1 MTRVTRFD
9 LRLDAEEVD
18 RLSRAA
24 SLTGISMTD
33 FVRNAA
39 KEKARILLERASRV
53 MLSERDFL
61 AFNAAINGAFAPN
74 MALQEAITTAGQV
87 KRA

>member
-1 MTRVTRFD
+1 MAKVTPFD
-9 LRLDAEEVD
+9 LALNAEEENL
-18 RLSRAA
+18 LSRAA
-24 SLTGISMTD
+24 SLTGTTMAD

-53 MLSERDFL
+53 TLSERDFL

-74 MALQEAITTAGQV
+74 LALQEAITTAGQV